1 MIPPDTPVTM
11 KTLDDVLFM
20 DRVNDLAFLVG
31 DLLIVLMEH
40 QSSLNENLP
49 LRLLLYVARV

>member
-1 MIPPDTPVTM
+1 VIPPDTPVTM